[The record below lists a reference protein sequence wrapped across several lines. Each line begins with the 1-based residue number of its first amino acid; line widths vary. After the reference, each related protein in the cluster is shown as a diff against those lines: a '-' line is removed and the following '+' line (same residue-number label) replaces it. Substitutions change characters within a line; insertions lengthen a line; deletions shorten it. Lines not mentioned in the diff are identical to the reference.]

1 MYPVMDLIMKSAL
14 IYEIVL
20 LKDEKLV
27 KMSFL
32 NHYIFLCFTKDKIP
46 LNK

>member
-20 LKDEKLV
+20 LKDEELV

-32 NHYIFLCFTKDKIP
+32 NHYIYISVFYQG
-46 LNK
+46 